1 MYGEIYIDVVFVTNL
16 LMDYIVLRITGRLLR
31 LRTNRWRYLAGGAAG
46 AFFSCLILYL
56 PFEKNLLMGIF
67 LHGRQRFLIAFRIA
81 FWHSGREVCWQ
92 KQWSCCI

>member
-67 LHGRQRFLIAFRIA
+67 LAPALFLCSGSLSA
-81 FWHSGREVCWQ
+81 SGREVCWQ